1 MYTLFGDD
9 NKVLEVSSSEVKWVL
24 LSGLRIIEYLS
35 EASTNKENNI
45 RYE

>member
-1 MYTLFGDD
+1 MYTLFIDD

-35 EASTNKENNI
+35 EDE
-45 RYE
+45 YEEIK